1 MTLFCFRDWN
11 NKKRHFTAKR
21 LYKRIM
27 KDSKS
32 DYNWIASAAELVQVC
47 ERADFPKKYAL
58 EIELAILNC
67 FANLELKRH
76 IPSTHA
82 NNDEASVDFCYR
94 AIIDANITNDPRI
107 NAVKHKYL
115 KAIIAGVVKY
125 ELTQGA
131 MLRRSASYGPAYCKI
146 CEVWQK
152 ERFDEYKDV
161 YLSSAYE
168 LRLALAE
175 SFNQTIKTAEEKGV
189 FEKEKQERIE
199 RFINLTFA
207 DVDIDD

>member
-115 KAIIAGVVKY
+115 KAIIAGVAVAVVLFSVQLY
-125 ELTQGA
+125 TDFSGCMDIILGVSE
-131 MLRRSASYGPAYCKI
+131 M
-146 CEVWQK
+146 
-152 ERFDEYKDV
+152 FD
-161 YLSSAYE
+161 
-168 LRLALAE
+168 
-175 SFNQTIKTAEEKGV
+175 IKLPENFDTP
-189 FEKEKQERIE
+189 F
-199 RFINLTFA
+199 F
-207 DVDIDD
+207 

>member
-1 MTLFCFRDWN
+1 MFCLKDW
-11 NKKRHFTAKR
+11 KGRKRYFTAKG
-21 LYKRIM
+21 LYKRVM
-27 KDSKS
+27 RDSKS
-32 DYNWIASAAELVQVC
+32 DYDWITSATELVQVC

-82 NNDEASVDFCYR
+82 NNDQASVDFCYR

-125 ELTQGA
+125 ELTKGA
-131 MLRRSASYGPAYCKI
+131 MLRRTASYGPTYCKI

-152 ERFDEYKDV
+152 ERFEEYKDV
-161 YLSSAYE
+161 YLASAYE

-175 SFNQTIKTAEEKGV
+175 SFNHTIKAAEESGI
-189 FEKEKQERIE
+189 FEKEKQERLD
-199 RFINLTFA
+199 RWQALMA
-207 DVDIDD
+207 DI